1 MLKKKS
7 FWILLIIILLAILG
21 NFLKNIELRSKASK
35 LSSDGNVPS
44 ILAEVQEQ
52 DGKISVTGKT
62 NLPPGTKISL
72 GLDRWTE
79 PKYHSWD
86 SAIVDREGNFHSQIF
101 SFEGGPLM
109 PNDYELGISV
119 YCNKFNQT
127 AEILEILGDG
137 CSNLSGPSLKKNTGG
152 TGGYYMDHQ
161 EVIAVGKNSV
171 AGANNVDANLRQYI
185 SIYCILYDEFQT
197 FKHSPSFQTY
207 GYSQGGPYAVWYN
220 ELQELGKHPMA
231 KNVYRMGFHIHASE
245 LIVLGSHYYRGDSND
260 PWVIETEAKLEKEV
274 QKAKQYWSKTSS

>member
-21 NFLKNIELRSKASK
+21 NFLRSLNLKPATNQV
-35 LSSDGNVPS
+35 SSVTGEVT
-44 ILAEVQEQ
+44 ILTAVQEQ
-52 DGKISVTGKT
+52 DGFISVKGKT
-62 NLPPGTKISL
+62 NLPSGTEIHVD
-72 GLDRWTE
+72 LDRWTE
-79 PKYHSWD
+79 PKYHSQD
-86 SAIVDREGNFHSQIF
+86 SAIVDREGNFYSRVF

-137 CSNLSGPSLKKNTGG
+137 CSNLSGPLLKENTGG
-152 TGGYYMDHQ
+152 TGGYYIDRE
-161 EVIAVGKNSV
+161 EVVTVGKGSV
-171 AGANNVDANLRQYI
+171 AGTNNIDANLREYI
-185 SIYCILYDEFQT
+185 SIYCRLYDELQT
-197 FKHSPSFQTY
+197 FKHSPSFQTW

-220 ELQELGKHPMA
+220 ELQELGKHSMA
-231 KNVYRMGFHIHASE
+231 KNVYGMGFHIPASE

-274 QKAKQYWSKTSS
+274 QKAKGYLSKT